1 MGRMHIIY
9 SLHTVVSKSQ
19 CGVTYSI
26 TILCAVTWQGHR
38 TIAGVKGPKVY
49 VAMATKLP
57 VQMQKATVRWDKTDH
72 LFVAHFFNHTD

>member
-1 MGRMHIIY
+1 MHIIY